1 MLVVDEAHY
10 VKNPQAQRTKAMQK
24 LLEKTFGVLYM
35 SGTPL
40 VNNVDEMCFLVSCL
54 QPSVAQQLERVKSI
68 STAEQ
73 FRQELAPV
81 YLRRV
86 RADVLKELP
95 DLIEKEQW
103 CVLNNAEQSIYRD
116 AVASGNLMAIRQV
129 SWQVDKPEDSSKAM
143 RLLEICDSAKEQGRK
158 IIVFSFF
165 RNTLEKVH
173 TLLGDRCLETISGD
187 ISPARRQEIVDEFN
201 QAAPCAVLVSQV
213 QAGGT
218 GLNIQ
223 AASVVVFCEPQL
235 TPAIENQAISRAYR
249 MGQTRDVL
257 VHRLLADDTIDER
270 MLEILS
276 KKQDAFDHFADESV
290 IGDSQL
296 EAEKAEEGS
305 WITKLVKEEQE
316 RLLQK

>member
-1 MLVVDEAHY
+1 
-10 VKNPQAQRTKAMQK
+10 
-24 LLEKTFGVLYM
+24 
-35 SGTPL
+35 
-40 VNNVDEMCFLVSCL
+40 MCFLVNCL
-54 QPSVAQQLERVKSI
+54 QPEIAQKLEQVKTI

-103 CVLNNAEQSIYRD
+103 CELNTKEMRYYRD

-129 SWQVDKPEDSSKAM
+129 SWQVPELSESSKAN
-143 RLLEICDSAKEQGRK
+143 RLLEICDNAKEEGRK

-173 TLLGDRCLETISGD
+173 QLLGERCMETISGD
-187 ISPARRQEIVDEFN
+187 ISPAHRQEIVDAFN
-201 QAAPCAVLVSQV
+201 AAEPGAVLVSQV

-223 AASVVVFCEPQL
+223 AASVIVFCEPQL
-235 TPAIENQAISRAYR
+235 TPAIENQAVSRAYR

-257 VHRLLADDTIDER
+257 VYRLLADDTIDER

-276 KKQDAFDHFADESV
+276 GKQLEFDNFADESV

-296 EAEKAEEGS
+296 QIQKAEEGS
-305 WITKLVKEEQE
+305 WVTKMVREEQE
-316 RLLQK
+316 RLAQQQEQEDLK